1 MQLGYASL
9 KGLDR
14 SRVISLV
21 EPVLQAHGVDVVELI
36 WRSDERGWVLYLT
49 VERPGTTD
57 PGAGITLD
65 LCADISR
72 DVSATLDVGDV
83 MPGRYHLEVG
93 SAGIERTLY
102 SAADY
107 GRFAG
112 RIAKLKL
119 KEARDGQRVFR
130 GKLEGLDAEGRI
142 LLEADGRKL
151 ELSFE
156 AIESGHLSFDW
167 QTARA
172 KGASSSGGRG
182 RPHPMRA
189 AARDR

>member
-21 EPVLQAHGVDVVELI
+21 EPVLQAHSVDVVELI
-36 WRSDERGWVLYLT
+36 WRSDASGWVLYLT

-72 DVSATLDVGDV
+72 DVSATLDVADV

-102 SAADY
+102 SAPDY

-112 RIAKLKL
+112 RIAKIKL

-156 AIESGHLSFDW
+156 AIESGRLSFDW

-172 KGASSSGGRG
+172 KGAPSSGRE
-182 RPHPMRA
+182 RPHPRRA